1 MERYGYLTSEVM
13 VQKGEGKGAISVVGA
28 RGERIE
34 MYIMEYLGE
43 MIKKSEKAEYR
54 ISYREGERMS
64 RNVELK
70 RKLVEK
76 NSGKMRRMIRQK
88 K

>member
-1 MERYGYLTSEVM
+1 MTTEVM
-13 VQKGEGKGAISVVGA
+13 VQKGVGKGAISLVGA

-34 MYIMEYLGE
+34 MYLMEYLGE

-54 ISYREGERMS
+54 ISFREGERMS

-76 NSGKMRRMIRQK
+76 NSGKMRKMIRQK